1 MQFRTAFISIL
12 SLSLLGAPAAIAQ
25 APAEAPAK
33 AAQQAK
39 TEDRWYVVEL
49 SGSRTGFMHV
59 STRETESDITTKT
72 RMQMAIARG
81 DLKIEIKMDSETVE
95 TLDGKPIRMTS
106 KSKMAQMAQEQTWTF
121 KDGQIEVA
129 TTQAGRTSTRTVPA
143 PTESWLTP
151 GAAERYGREQLAA
164 GAKEIVI
171 KTMDPQ
177 MGPTVVTSTRTGF
190 EPTTLDIAGDKVEA
204 LKTKVS
210 LNAGSMPIDST
221 EYIDSEGNLIR
232 SITSLGGMAGIEIV
246 MTKST
251 KADATGQVGAGKMP
265 EIMVSTFV
273 KPDRTIERSRES
285 TSATFTLHTRE
296 GKLPELPNT
305 GSQTVTKLNDSSARV
320 SVITSDFAKAEAADA
335 TNPVFLGDSAMIDT
349 SDEKLKEFVAK
360 ALKGKEKASDT
371 EKALAL
377 RTAVHDFINE
387 KSLGVGMATA
397 SEVVRTRE
405 GDCSEHGVL
414 LAAALRVTGIRSRV
428 ATGLIYADEFL
439 GGKHIFG
446 YHMWSQALLPNNNG
460 ELAWTDLDATLRDGQ
475 TYDATHI
482 TIGVTSLDD
491 KEGLQSMMGIAG
503 IMGNLD
509 IKVESVSHDQPATGG
524 GK

>member
-1 MQFRTAFISIL
+1 MRFRSALTSIV

-39 TEDRWYVVEL
+39 SEDRWYVVEL

-59 STRETESDITTKT
+59 QTRETPSDITTKT

-95 TLDGKPIRMTS
+95 TLDGKPIRMIS

-129 TTQAGRTSTRTVPA
+129 TTQAGRTSTRTIPV
-143 PTESWLTP
+143 PTEAWLTP
-151 GAAERYGREQLAA
+151 GAAERFGREQLKA

-190 EPTTLDIAGDKVEA
+190 EPTTLDIGGEKVET

-221 EYIDSEGNLIR
+221 EYIDSDGNLIR
-232 SITSLGGMAGIEIV
+232 SITSMGGLEVV
-246 MTKST
+246 MTKTT
-251 KADATGQVGAGKMP
+251 KADATGNVGAGKMP

-273 KPDRTIERSRES
+273 TPDRAIERSRE
-285 TSATFTLHTRE
+285 ATRAVFTLKTRD
-296 GKLPELPNT
+296 GKLPELPQT
-305 GSQTVTKLNDSSARV
+305 GSQTVTKLNDASSRV
-320 SVITSDFAKAEAADA
+320 EVITSDFKKADANDA
-335 TNPVFLGDSAMIDT
+335 TNPVFLGNSAMIDMT
-349 SDEKLKEFVAK
+349 DDKLKEFVAK
-360 ALKGKEKASDT
+360 SLKGKEKASDT
-371 EKALAL
+371 EKARAL
-377 RTAVHDFINE
+377 RSAVHEFINE

-414 LAAALRVTGIRSRV
+414 LAAALRVAGIPSRV

-446 YHMWSQALLPNNNG
+446 YHMWSQALLPNPQG
-460 ELAWTDLDATLRDGQ
+460 DLAWTDLDATLRDGH

-491 KEGLQSMMGIAG
+491 KEGLQSLMGVAG

-509 IKVESVSHDQPATGG
+509 ISVESVSHDANAHGG